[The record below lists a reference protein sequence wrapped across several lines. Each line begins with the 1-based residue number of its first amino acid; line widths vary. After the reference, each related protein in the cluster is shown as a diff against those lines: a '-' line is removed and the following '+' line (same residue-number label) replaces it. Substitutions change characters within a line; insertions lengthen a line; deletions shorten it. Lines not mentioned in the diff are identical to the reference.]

1 MSFLPDRENS
11 SEEEFTENELDSSQS
26 IEDTF
31 QSPFGIEEV
40 DPLVFAPVNPNS
52 LAPELRPE
60 AYRIKVTQERP
71 AVPLPARPT
80 RRNYGEWVPGGR
92 SNRVENPQ
100 LNSEEESKLIYR
112 ILKKTAGTIAIS
124 IPFAAVIYA
133 VYVVLHLY
141 K

>member
-1 MSFLPDRENS
+1 MSFFPDRES
-11 SEEEFTENELDSSQS
+11 PSEEEFTENELDSEEP
-26 IEDTF
+26 IKDTF

-60 AYRIKVTQERP
+60 AYKIKAVQERP
-71 AVPLPARPT
+71 AVPLPSRPT

-92 SNRVENPQ
+92 STRVENPQ
-100 LNSEEESKLIYR
+100 LDPEEESKLIYR